1 VVDDENGIRINP
13 LQEDRVS
20 TTSTEVTP
28 VANPAHK
35 ERARSGLN
43 FYVARTL
50 EDVLEAWQ
58 LVYIAY
64 RRAELI
70 DSNPYELHTMQQAV
84 GPQTM
89 VVTGCLGP
97 LSVSTL
103 SVYIDH
109 PGGLPLDSVYK
120 DELANLR
127 QEGRRIMEVGLFG
140 DRRDHL
146 NRSAEGLFELMRF
159 AYFYGVYNN
168 VDDVVIGIHPDHAAF
183 YKRFFAFEQFGDR
196 RDYPTVKNNP
206 VIPLRLNLRSVAAL
220 DPLPK
225 GLRYFADNQLSER
238 VYSNRFTFDPAQVA
252 ASPIAQFLSNSRKAV
267 RAA

>member
-1 VVDDENGIRINP
+1 M
-13 LQEDRVS
+13 S
-20 TTSTEVTP
+20 TTSSEVTP

-70 DSNPYELHTMQQAV
+70 DSNPYELHTMRQAV

-103 SVYIDH
+103 SVYVDS
-109 PGGLPLDSVYK
+109 PAGLPLDSIYSA
-120 DELANLR
+120 ELGKLR
-127 QEGRRIMEVGLFG
+127 TEGRRIVEVGLFG

-168 VDDVVIGIHPDHAAF
+168 VDDAVIGIHPDHAAF
-183 YKRFFAFEQFGDR
+183 YKRFFAFEQVGDLR
-196 RDYPTVKNNP
+196 SHPTVKNNP
-206 VIPLRLNLRSVAAL
+206 AVLLHMDLRKIATL

-225 GLRYFADNQLSER
+225 GLRYFADNPLPER
-238 VYSNRFTFDPAQVA
+238 VFADRYQFEPEQVA
-252 ASPIAQFLSNSRKAV
+252 ASPIAKFLSYKGRAV